1 MSLLRSSGAQ
11 VQNPQYVLTG
21 KKQTQRRA
29 ASSAPS
35 SVASS
40 VAAAS
45 GGSIRRVAVNRRMRS
60 ERDFKRALENAR
72 NPYLEGRDTDLSTEE
87 LRAKPWSSDQ
97 KKAYEKVVRQNI
109 KHHNSAFDDKGRYHV
124 VKTAEHLYVLARNRA
139 RIESNKQ
146 SRANTFI
153 EEMKSVRT
161 KIGPWST
168 GRYINQN
175 TMREYFQK
183 NNGRYVYS
191 SNKGRSVLCH
201 AQNTRV
207 GDLRYSKKHLLK
219 AGLLTELN
227 EWICWRKNSRDQP
240 TEGSKYD
247 LTLIS
252 SILSCLIGGIV
263 VGEDMQFFPFYKLD
277 RVGASGGVTVV
288 KDTVKNDAF
297 RRSFNEN
304 PKMRW
309 SLKHK
314 DYDANPPRQ
323 GRAAFKKTLDIWGEL
338 GGLKLLT
345 TLEKLVEAF
354 NSRRT
359 SNKIRGSGSKDVKKE
374 LCRRG
379 RLLAWE
385 GGAEN
390 LGWSDGLYTPV
401 WSRIHHAVEQWQNVR
416 ITEGLESRDTRS
428 EREELWQNITITEG
442 LESRDTRSERE
453 ERESN

>member
-124 VKTAEHLYVLARNRA
+124 VKTAEQLYVLARNRA

-146 SRANTFI
+146 YQANTFI

-168 GRYINQN
+168 GRYINQIR
-175 TMREYFQK
+175 MRAYFQ
-183 NNGRYVYS
+183 
-191 SNKGRSVLCH
+191 
-201 AQNTRV
+201 
-207 GDLRYSKKHLLK
+207 
-219 AGLLTELN
+219 
-227 EWICWRKNSRDQP
+227 
-240 TEGSKYD
+240 
-247 LTLIS
+247 
-252 SILSCLIGGIV
+252 
-263 VGEDMQFFPFYKLD
+263 
-277 RVGASGGVTVV
+277 
-288 KDTVKNDAF
+288 
-297 RRSFNEN
+297 
-304 PKMRW
+304 
-309 SLKHK
+309 
-314 DYDANPPRQ
+314 
-323 GRAAFKKTLDIWGEL
+323 
-338 GGLKLLT
+338 
-345 TLEKLVEAF
+345 EK
-354 NSRRT
+354 R
-359 SNKIRGSGSKDVKKE
+359 KIRIFFK
-374 LCRRG
+374 
-379 RLLAWE
+379 
-385 GGAEN
+385 
-390 LGWSDGLYTPV
+390 
-401 WSRIHHAVEQWQNVR
+401 
-416 ITEGLESRDTRS
+416 
-428 EREELWQNITITEG
+428 
-442 LESRDTRSERE
+442 
-453 ERESN
+453 